1 MKSLVSICRNT
12 LVHFYLSIFQEQIV
26 LSRFSQ
32 AMKIPG
38 DFEFEEYIGQKWL
51 NSEGKESWIQ
61 EVNAQTTERCIRQC
75 LRTRSGTEICV
86 GYTFNIQ
93 DKRCYLKSVNDA
105 IELEDSDEFTSGRI
119 VIGNTTNG
127 YQKPLKPIFLFFLS
141 SYRVGRVQ

>member
-1 MKSLVSICRNT
+1 MSEYSCT
-12 LVHFYLSIFQEQIV
+12 LLLIDLSRDQQKV
-26 LSRFSQ
+26 LSRVSQ

-38 DFEFEEYIGQKWL
+38 DFKFDEYIGQKWL
-51 NSEGKESWIQ
+51 NSEGKETWIQ

-86 GYTFNIQ
+86 GYTFNVQ

-119 VIGNTTNG
+119 VIGILHS
-127 YQKPLKPIFLFFLS
+127 QI
-141 SYRVGRVQ
+141 